1 MSVLSPLKEEISAIL
16 GTPCLVQRDRMGR
29 ALFFSD
35 FPLRTDDSAVPQL
48 ERAGFSVQ
56 RSAEHALIDM
66 TPARYM
72 SFFEGLTP
80 LPLPGMTD
88 GNALEVS
95 SCAMLLRHPS
105 RAAEQ
110 DTACLRNALLL
121 IDAGKQ
127 KELALK
133 MQTWLADALR
143 DHTPA
148 PSAAAQLL
156 LHHLQ

>member
-1 MSVLSPLKEEISAIL
+1 MSVLSPLKEEISVIL
-16 GTPCLVQRDRMGR
+16 GAPCLVQRDRMGR

-48 ERAGFSVQ
+48 ERAGFSVH
-56 RSAEHALIDM
+56 RSGEHALIDIV
-66 TPARYM
+66 PARYI
-72 SFFEGLTP
+72 SFFEGLAP

-95 SCAMLLRHPS
+95 SCAMLLGHPS
-105 RAAEQ
+105 PVAGQ
-110 DTACLRNALLL
+110 DTARLREALLL
-121 IDAGKQ
+121 VDAGKL

-143 DHTPA
+143 DHTPV
-148 PSAAAQLL
+148 PSAAAKLL